1 VSSART
7 PPPAANSSASSSNS
21 RHKKT
26 GVHRRFFF
34 VRKKSGKLRAF
45 HSHREA
51 FNVFVKALRV
61 GLGQLIIFIDFITRP
76 GKKNRPAAAQA
87 QVESAAKGLTLYQFH
102 ACPFC
107 VKTRRTLRRLNVP
120 VALRDAKNN
129 EQDRQTLLEQGGKI
143 KVPCLR
149 IEENGQTTWMYES
162 KVIIDYLDKRFAAA

>member
-1 VSSART
+1 LQHEENRHSS
-7 PPPAANSSASSSNS
+7 P
-21 RHKKT
+21 
-26 GVHRRFFF
+26 VFF
-34 VRKKSGKLRAF
+34 RPRKSGKLRALHF
-45 HSHREA
+45 SLREA

-76 GKKNRPAAAQA
+76 GKKQRPAEAQA
-87 QVESAAKGLTLYQFH
+87 QVNSAAKDLTLYQFH

>member
-1 VSSART
+1 
-7 PPPAANSSASSSNS
+7 
-21 RHKKT
+21 
-26 GVHRRFFF
+26 
-34 VRKKSGKLRAF
+34 
-45 HSHREA
+45 
-51 FNVFVKALRV
+51 VFVKALRV

-76 GKKNRPAAAQA
+76 GKKQRPAEVQA
-87 QVESAAKGLTLYQFH
+87 QVNTAAKTLTLYQFH

-129 EQDRQTLLEQGGKI
+129 EQDRQTLLQQGGKI